1 MNELRHIDHELTQ
14 AAEIIKNGGV
24 VAIPT
29 ETVYG
34 LAANALDVN
43 AVSRIFA
50 IKNRP
55 FFDPLIVHVASIDQ
69 AEACCSQFP
78 KTAVRLARA
87 FWPGSLT
94 MILPKAAHIPE
105 LVSSGLPTVAVRMP
119 DHPIALELIRRC
131 GVPLAAPSAN
141 PFGALSPTCAEHVK
155 KHLGDKVDAIIDG
168 GPCRVGVESTI
179 ISLIG
184 TRPAVLRPGGIPI
197 EKIEELTGPIPSGE
211 SAREK
216 PDAPGQLPSHYAPR
230 TPLFLDAL
238 PPRHK
243 YQRLGLLTFC
253 AVRDTREYTAI
264 EALSHNCDIR
274 EAAAGLFAA
283 LHRLDALKLDAIV
296 ARTFP
301 PEGLGVAINDRL
313 RRAAHKT
320 QSSEQ

>member
-1 MNELRHIDHELTQ
+1 MNKLEHIDRELSL

-24 VAIPT
+24 VAIPS

-34 LAANALDVN
+34 LAANALDSA

-55 FFDPLIVHVASIDQ
+55 FFDPLIVHVADIDQ

-78 KTAVRLARA
+78 ETAVRLAEA

-94 MILPKAAHIPE
+94 MVLPRAAHIPE

-119 DHPIALELIRRC
+119 DHPITLELIRRC

-141 PFGALSPTCAEHVK
+141 PFGALSPTCAEHVRR
-155 KHLGDKVDAIIDG
+155 HLGNKVDAIIDG

-184 TRPAVLRPGGIPI
+184 SRPAVLRPGGIPV
-197 EKIEELTGPIPSGE
+197 EKLEELTGPLCSEENAG
-211 SAREK
+211 EK

-230 TPLFLDAL
+230 TPLFLDEL
-238 PPRHK
+238 PPRHR

-253 AVRDTREYTAI
+253 AVHDARGYTAV
-264 EALSHNCDIR
+264 EVLSHNCDIR

-283 LHRLDALKLDAIV
+283 LHRLDELKLDAII

-301 PEGLGVAINDRL
+301 PEGLGMAINDRL
-313 RRAAHKT
+313 RRAAHRT
-320 QSSEQ
+320 QSPEQ